1 MSADKRSSAP
11 KTKKAETS
19 IKSKNPVKI
28 CDTTFRDA
36 HQSSFATR
44 MRIKDMESI
53 APEMNKV
60 GFYSMEVWGGATFD
74 VCTRFLNEDP
84 WDRVRRLKK
93 LMPDTPLQMLLRG
106 QNLVGYRNYAD
117 DVVKEFVHQSAEV
130 GIDIFRVFDALN
142 DERNFQAS
150 FAAIK
155 ETGKHIQACLSFSL
169 TENKLGGPVY
179 TVDYFVKKARIFQ
192 DMGADSIC
200 IKDMAGLLSPY
211 DAYDLIT
218 ALKKVL
224 RIPVELHNHYTSG
237 MASMTCLKAI
247 EAGVDII
254 DTALAPFAL
263 RSSQPA
269 IEPIVAALQGTPRDC
284 GLDLSLLLKLGEYF
298 ESIAPKYR
306 SHLDTSKMAIIDTGV
321 LMHQVPGGMTTNL
334 VSQLREADALDR
346 LHEVHEELPLTRKE
360 LGYPPLVTPTSQI
373 VGIQAVQNVL
383 FGRYKMISGQVKDYV
398 YGMYGRSPAPIDP
411 KVQKLV
417 LKGYEK
423 GEKPITCRAADL
435 LEPEMEKAKEATKD
449 IAKDI
454 GDVLIYAL
462 YPQTGMRFL
471 RWKYGLEPVPDSV
484 KPKTLEEV
492 KREDELIEKAKAGK
506 LVEKVEK
513 EVPVKGPGIRTFNV
527 FVEDE
532 YYNVEV
538 EPTGTAAITG
548 PIASPAPQAAQPAPK
563 AEAAPK
569 PVRASE
575 PAPAAVGEGEVAVAV
590 PMPGTVIRYQVD
602 VGDKVKAGDI
612 VVMLEAMKMENA
624 IPAPADG
631 VIKAVNFG
639 PGASVKKGD
648 VLAIIA
654 K

>member
-11 KTKKAETS
+11 ETKKAETS
-19 IKSKNPVKI
+19 VKSKNPVKI

-44 MRIKDMESI
+44 MRIEDMESI

-60 GFYSMEVWGGATFD
+60 GFYAMEVWGGATFD

-84 WDRVRRLKK
+84 WDRVRLLKK

-306 SHLDTSKMAIIDTGV
+306 SHIDTSKMAIIDTGV

-346 LHEVHEELPLTRKE
+346 LHEVHEELPRTRKE

-454 GDVLIYAL
+454 GDVLIYAI

-471 RWKYGLEPVPDSV
+471 RWKYGLEP
-484 KPKTLEEV
+484 
-492 KREDELIEKAKAGK
+492 
-506 LVEKVEK
+506 
-513 EVPVKGPGIRTFNV
+513 
-527 FVEDE
+527 
-532 YYNVEV
+532 
-538 EPTGTAAITG
+538 
-548 PIASPAPQAAQPAPK
+548 
-563 AEAAPK
+563 
-569 PVRASE
+569 
-575 PAPAAVGEGEVAVAV
+575 
-590 PMPGTVIRYQVD
+590 
-602 VGDKVKAGDI
+602 
-612 VVMLEAMKMENA
+612 
-624 IPAPADG
+624 
-631 VIKAVNFG
+631 
-639 PGASVKKGD
+639 
-648 VLAIIA
+648 
-654 K
+654 